1 MVKIK
6 MCSSEAIQQ
15 CADAVEVF
23 RSSSWAC
30 GGANTHNIATNPMAK
45 KPSPGDGTTSTSGLS
60 RKGGTRHPEEE
71 LKSLRFRLEAE
82 TIQLA
87 VASFG
92 TEVRQLAI
100 SPSAPAHSM
109 VTEATIIGQEPPPP
123 ALTPSSSL
131 SSLPSDYFSQ
141 RDPTRSWLDLR
152 RAARVRAFAQAL
164 GEMMSPGR
172 EALLDDDLMAGGIIE
187 KQYNHNVSV
196 LVSSHD
202 RKIGDLQTRSRT
214 EAEEAIEA
222 TLEQVRNLATE
233 RSSEL
238 KVAAEIRRR
247 TIESAVGWVDT
258 AIKAN
263 LRRWERRRCRHRERV
278 QQFSG
283 DPTKTLIK

>member
-1 MVKIK
+1 MGNIATDAVAAADNVGGRGGDRGGPLDLAMVKMK

-45 KPSPGDGTTSTSGLS
+45 KPSPGDGTTSTSGIS

-71 LKSLRFRLEAE
+71 LKSFRFRLEAE

-172 EALLDDDLMAGGIIE
+172 EALLDDDLMVSLTDCNVYRHSRRPSWILHKSIPEVQDRIERTGG
-187 KQYNHNVSV
+187 KYFLFFYGVMARHYS
-196 LVSSHD
+196 
-202 RKIGDLQTRSRT
+202 
-214 EAEEAIEA
+214 
-222 TLEQVRNLATE
+222 VRN
-233 RSSEL
+233 
-238 KVAAEIRRR
+238 VASLPTA
-247 TIESAVGWVDT
+247 AVR
-258 AIKAN
+258 
-263 LRRWERRRCRHRERV
+263 LRPL
-278 QQFSG
+278 FDLS
-283 DPTKTLIK
+283 